1 MLSDN
6 YPNVMDCKLCEMTFD
21 RFVDLENH
29 IRTCHANHQVF
40 HCDKCEKGFV
50 LKWRLK
56 KHMRLHTENN
66 VTYCH
71 YFNND
76 RNCPFE
82 DLGCKFLHKET
93 KNCPFK
99 SNCTRRLCPYRHEV
113 TRNTKDDNNESDEN
127 VEMSD
132 IIESDKLM

>member
-1 MLSDN
+1 MKKTKETNSVTIKQLEEQIDKLNKETEMTKKSIKGKGDITKERMLSDN
-6 YPNVMDCKLCEMTFD
+6 SLNVMDCKLCEMTFD

-40 HCDKCEKGFV
+40 HCDKYEKGFV

-76 RNCPFE
+76 
-82 DLGCKFLHKET
+82 
-93 KNCPFK
+93 KN
-99 SNCTRRLCPYRHEV
+99 
-113 TRNTKDDNNESDEN
+113 
-127 VEMSD
+127 
-132 IIESDKLM
+132 